1 MKKLTKKQQVK
12 HYLSTGRTITPRE
25 AIDLFQA
32 YRLAAIVSDLKK
44 QGMKIVN
51 LQNQFGN
58 TVSISDYR
66 GQVVVLTFLYSY
78 CEDICPIVSNY
89 FQRP

>member
-51 LQNQFGN
+51 LQKQFGVN
-58 TVSISDYR
+58 YGVYK
-66 GQVVVLTFLYSY
+66 VVDSGENLNLFTN
-78 CEDICPIVSNY
+78 IK
-89 FQRP
+89 RT